1 MNWIAETG
9 TPTLINI
16 TNAQQTD
23 EWRDEMRRFLMVLAP
38 LLTSAYILG
47 EPTQAAAQTYPV
59 CLAGG
64 STDAVQCDYVNL
76 EQCRATA
83 SGGLGYC
90 VMNPAYSSNAYAS
103 YRAAG
108 KRIH

>member
-1 MNWIAETG
+1 MRQF
-9 TPTLINI
+9 LI
-16 TNAQQTD
+16 
-23 EWRDEMRRFLMVLAP
+23 VLAP
-38 LLTSAYILG
+38 FLTAAYIFG
-47 EPTQAAAQTYPV
+47 EPTQAAAETYPV

-64 STDAVQCDYVNL
+64 TTDARLCDYATIA
-76 EQCRATA
+76 QCQATA

-90 VMNPAYSSNAYAS
+90 VTNPEYSSNAYAS